1 MIDFINNNLNLIL
14 SILGTILTAI
24 GGYIA
29 KLYKKY
35 INDKQ
40 KKQIVED
47 TVKYVEQITKDIS
60 ISSENK
66 FKKCKTKAIEWL
78 NSKNIKFSDTELEV
92 LIESAVNGF
101 NNSINKK

>member
-1 MIDFINNNLNLIL
+1 MLDFINNNSSLIL

-24 GGYIA
+24 GGYIGT
-29 KLYKKY
+29 LYKKY
-35 INDKQ
+35 INDKT

-66 FKKCKTKAIEWL
+66 LKKAKDKALEWL
-78 NSKNIKFSDTELEV
+78 NSKGIKISDTELEV
-92 LIESAVNGF
+92 LIESAVNEF
-101 NNSINKK
+101 NKNAK